1 MRLENKTC
9 VIVEIA
15 GKARGK
21 MESCGIEPLHDDK
34 PKPFVETVE
43 DGGKIEVRAGGK
55 RAQLRGSVIRVAL
68 HAQELL
74 DDRALFRGKSR
85 ARPECRLFK
94 ETIGDLSWAAAAGR
108 GYARDGEKVFDKCAC
123 ALLIGA
129 FENAKD
135 AGMIGAVQAWAQD
148 RVEGFALRMAT
159 RDAATP
165 LGRKFERFEKP
176 GKQPGVAD
184 PHDEARRGSL
194 ALFGDACRFER
205 EGEDFRVR
213 RLPVRPAKTLNSGL
227 RKFVLAAWEKPKNRP
242 AIGEACAL
250 ASTLRGEIGGQDRNR
265 IFRTQ
270 AIVGAGKIAREIE
283 LAAQLL
289 AGIEKD
295 RSRLQDRR
303 FTARVSGTGE
313 MGDDAFGA
321 LIGK

>member
-1 MRLENKTC
+1 MPPR
-9 VIVEIA
+9 
-15 GKARGK
+15 R
-21 MESCGIEPLHDDK
+21 
-34 PKPFVETVE
+34 
-43 DGGKIEVRAGGK
+43 R
-55 RAQLRGSVIRVAL
+55 
-68 HAQELL
+68 
-74 DDRALFRGKSR
+74 FRCYVSPR
-85 ARPECRLFK
+85 
-94 ETIGDLSWAAAAGR
+94 S
-108 GYARDGEKVFDKCAC
+108 
-123 ALLIGA
+123 
-129 FENAKD
+129 
-135 AGMIGAVQAWAQD
+135 
-148 RVEGFALRMAT
+148 
-159 RDAATP
+159 RDAAAP

-176 GKQPGVAD
+176 GKQQGVAD
-184 PHDEARRGSL
+184 PHDEARRGGL
-194 ALFGDACRFER
+194 AFFGDACRFER
-205 EGEDFRVR
+205 EGEDFRVS
-213 RLPVRPAKTLNSGL
+213 RLQVGPAKTLNSGL
-227 RKFVLAAWEKPKNRP
+227 REFVLAAWEKPENRP